1 MPKYFVRALKP
12 EGFWRGGLFFTY
24 EGREIDTDELSE
36 KQVALIMGE
45 KRMLLAIKV
54 VQCEPEPEKGEKE
67 IPGRDKVKPE
77 KNEKESPGHDKAK
90 PEKGK

>member
-36 KQVALIMGE
+36 KQVALIMSE
-45 KRMLLAIKV
+45 KRMLLAIE
-54 VQCEPEPEKGEKE
+54 VQCKPEPEKNEKE
-67 IPGRDKVKPE
+67 IPGRDK
-77 KNEKESPGHDKAK
+77 AK
-90 PEKGK
+90 PEKGR